1 MESQGDD
8 FEMLAASLRADAR
21 DMSTF
26 VEALASKLE
35 GALPQAT
42 KVDRKGGGLFSKDKR
57 VRRIVVALPDAQYE
71 LGIDG
76 TRVEPMRAKAVRGIV
91 LKREILP
98 LDEWIDGL
106 SLDIAVLAARS
117 EEARLVLERLLEA

>member
-1 MESQGDD
+1 MEPESDD

-35 GALPQAT
+35 GALPNQT
-42 KVDRKGGGLFSKDKR
+42 HVERKSGALFSKEKR
-57 VRRIVVALPDAQYE
+57 VRRVQVDLGDSRYE
-71 LGIDG
+71 LGVHDG
-76 TRVEPMRAKAVRGIV
+76 RIEAVRAKAVRGIV

-98 LDEWIDGL
+98 LEAWIEELSREIAGL
-106 SLDIAVLAARS
+106 ARGSEQARIA
-117 EEARLVLERLLEA
+117 LERL